1 MRIDSVTVERKFN
14 LGNYQ
19 TRGVTITISPAVD
32 DNEHSINDLIAYVD
46 SRIEEYNKA
55 AKAL

>member
-14 LGNYQ
+14 MGNYQ
-19 TRGVTITISPAVD
+19 TRGVTVTISPAVD

-46 SRIEEYNKA
+46 TRIEEYHKA
-55 AKAL
+55 AKAV